1 MTPTKSRGAQAAPRG
16 SWSSWLQPRENV
28 AQRAERIAQLV
39 SDAGQ
44 MDVVARFDALGEL
57 VELVLSTEPRER
69 ELSRTAFLENECWAA
84 ILELAV
90 QPAGDA
96 KQQALRVKAL
106 QTAAMLLWNIHDP
119 LLLAYLLAHDALRQ
133 VVLAAP
139 LFQETE
145 ATHSATGKEADVDSD
160 LLPSYLSLLRTVC
173 LRLDIASLPLV
184 FREEDN
190 TFPLLNAATQFLDN
204 DDRLVRAAAY
214 GMILGLVRL
223 SADAPTLDRFLSRE
237 MEQKNSFSRRYIA
250 NLGQAAIAAVSVNGD
265 QARAA
270 AELQDVYEFLGELA
284 NQAGPFV
291 QLTLLNLLRSD
302 FLTPV
307 LVAAANGDRSDLTLS
322 DAVQLF
328 IFFLER
334 GHSALVCSECCATL
348 VRSERY
354 TALLSR
360 FVKASASNA
369 DRIADHDRLRCLT
382 AYAASVPVCIAA
394 REALIN
400 RLEAVP
406 QGELWIQ
413 LDPGRSFWGSVFD
426 EKTNGA
432 GGIATTLEMV
442 LLRLVLAVD
451 DPEQHTQIDASIVQ
465 LYRERIGDIQ
475 LSLEQNPAYANDLG
489 RLLAHAE
496 DRQRLCNDLLQ
507 HIRDRYR
514 SRFGSVTPSEANTLN
529 ENALDSV
536 QRREHVI
543 ADASLWLLAHAVAAQ
558 APRRQTGTPS
568 RPADSSETSAAYK
581 RVTCFLGY
589 LEATLDSDTY
599 SDVDAVLLPL
609 YKCDLARSDPSRW
622 STQSAETM
630 TLALAQTDVFNCS
643 LEGRRVLCAA
653 DENESKMLIV
663 GEVLEGGG
671 FQPLLGLPLEYIL
684 ELTEPEPTTSATNE
698 GWCVLIQRSDVTQVL
713 DLVFESESTA
723 RDFVAH
729 VSKLFPQVAAW
740 RAACLRDA
748 LLLPHSRT
756 SL

>member
-1 MTPTKSRGAQAAPRG
+1 
-16 SWSSWLQPRENV
+16 
-28 AQRAERIAQLV
+28 
-39 SDAGQ
+39 

-369 DRIADHDRLRCLT
+369 DRIADRFSD
-382 AYAASVPVCIAA
+382 SGA
-394 REALIN
+394 R
-400 RLEAVP
+400 R
-406 QGELWIQ
+406 
-413 LDPGRSFWGSVFD
+413 
-426 EKTNGA
+426 
-432 GGIATTLEMV
+432 
-442 LLRLVLAVD
+442 
-451 DPEQHTQIDASIVQ
+451 
-465 LYRERIGDIQ
+465 
-475 LSLEQNPAYANDLG
+475 
-489 RLLAHAE
+489 
-496 DRQRLCNDLLQ
+496 
-507 HIRDRYR
+507 
-514 SRFGSVTPSEANTLN
+514 
-529 ENALDSV
+529 
-536 QRREHVI
+536 
-543 ADASLWLLAHAVAAQ
+543 
-558 APRRQTGTPS
+558 
-568 RPADSSETSAAYK
+568 SSE
-581 RVTCFLGY
+581 
-589 LEATLDSDTY
+589 
-599 SDVDAVLLPL
+599 
-609 YKCDLARSDPSRW
+609 W
-622 STQSAETM
+622 
-630 TLALAQTDVFNCS
+630 
-643 LEGRRVLCAA
+643 
-653 DENESKMLIV
+653 
-663 GEVLEGGG
+663 
-671 FQPLLGLPLEYIL
+671 
-684 ELTEPEPTTSATNE
+684 
-698 GWCVLIQRSDVTQVL
+698 
-713 DLVFESESTA
+713 
-723 RDFVAH
+723 
-729 VSKLFPQVAAW
+729 
-740 RAACLRDA
+740 
-748 LLLPHSRT
+748 
-756 SL
+756 